1 MANYGLLAMISGHL
15 LLEGFQ
21 WSGHSDIT
29 TKVEKPEYYVYKAK
43 KRQNESQG
51 VDSSSFRDSEIC

>member
-1 MANYGLLAMISGHL
+1 MISGHL